1 MTSRSFSARREIFLG
16 LGAYALYLLV
26 KRIVWTARGRERARV
41 NAERLLASE
50 KSLGIDI
57 ESKVQQAALRVR
69 GVVPALNVGYAAGN
83 VALSV
88 GWLMLL
94 HRRRDAAFFHERRA
108 ALTAFAGALPLF
120 AVFPTAPPR
129 TLDEFVDTMNGDR
142 FGLDHPLLLRFY
154 NPIAAM
160 PSHHV
165 AFAVVT
171 GLGLA
176 RRAASGAGRVGWS
189 LYPGAVALVVVATA
203 NHFVADVAGG
213 AALGLLAR
221 WLTRHP
227 HALVRGFAICR

>member
-1 MTSRSFSARREIFLG
+1 MTAKRRCNSLREVALG

-26 KRIVWTARGRERARV
+26 KRIVWTDRGRERARA
-41 NAERLLASE
+41 NAERVLAFE
-50 KSLGIDI
+50 KSVGIDI
-57 ESKVQQAALRVR
+57 ESRVQRAALRVP

-88 GWLMLL
+88 GWLLL
-94 HRRRDAAFFHERRA
+94 LYRRRDVAFFHERRA
-108 ALTAFAGALPLF
+108 ALAAFAGALPLF
-120 AVFPTAPPR
+120 AAFPAAPPR

-176 RRAASGAGRVGWS
+176 QRATSGAGRVGWS

-221 WLTRHP
+221 GLTRP
-227 HALVRGFAICR
+227 R

>member
-1 MTSRSFSARREIFLG
+1 MNARGRFDGRREVALG
-16 LGAYALYLLV
+16 LGAYAAYLLV
-26 KRIVWTARGRERARV
+26 RRVVWNERGRERARS
-41 NAERLLASE
+41 NARRVLRWERSM
-50 KSLGIDI
+50 GIDV
-57 ESKVQQAALRVR
+57 ESRVQAAALRVP
-69 GVVPALNVGYAAGN
+69 GMVPALNLGYAAGN

-94 HRRRDAAFFHERRA
+94 YRRRDAIFFRERRA
-108 ALTAFAGALPLF
+108 ALAAFAVALPFF
-120 AVFPTAPPR
+120 AAMPTAPPR

-160 PSHHV
+160 PSQHV

-176 RRAASGAGRVGWS
+176 GRASNRGSRIGWS
-189 LYPGAVALVVVATA
+189 AYPGAVALVVVATA
-203 NHFVADVAGG
+203 NHFLADVAGG

-221 WLTRHP
+221 RVTR
-227 HALVRGFAICR
+227 